1 MLYVENCQ
9 AVIFYVYSCRMRRIL
24 RLQLHGGKES
34 RMKIVDFSKSKSERS
49 SFKSRSIET
58 TNIVALSTLRDR
70 KKEDEY
76 KKALNNVL
84 ARAQELDW

>member
-1 MLYVENCQ
+1 
-9 AVIFYVYSCRMRRIL
+9 
-24 RLQLHGGKES
+24 
-34 RMKIVDFSKSKSERS
+34 MKIVDFSKSKSERS